1 MVIGGTVVDIT
12 STAATAMDVLHSSFP
27 GTTRHTLGGV
37 GRNVAEGISL
47 LNGGGNGNDLVFVSV
62 VGEASEGASE
72 DMFGPWLKNAI
83 ARRGGDS
90 SEIYPVPG
98 ARTATY
104 TAIHDASGNLV
115 SAIAD
120 MEIFDLVPI
129 DKVSRVLEWT

>member
-1 MVIGGTVVDIT
+1 MVIGGIVVDIT
-12 STAATAMDVLHSSFP
+12 STASTAMDVLHSSFP

-37 GRNVAEGISL
+37 GRNVAEGISM
-47 LNGGGNGNDLVFVSV
+47 LNGGDDLVFVSV
-62 VGEASEGASE
+62 VGESTKGATE

-83 ARRGGDS
+83 ARRGADS

-104 TAIHDASGNLV
+104 TAIHNASGNLV

-129 DKVSRVLEWT
+129 DKVGGV